1 VSNAIPTE
9 ARPGAPPLAAPG
21 ALPRERRRLLAAGES
36 RSRRR
41 THRRVAAAM
50 TACGDALGGAL
61 VGVAAA
67 TVAPSLP
74 ATWTPVLGFLAAP
87 VLLAAAGMGRASRR
101 PGLRG
106 PAFAALRA
114 GAALSLGFALLAAR
128 AGMPGW
134 SAVIAAVASV
144 PVAAGMWLA
153 IRSLLAGPVARRQAR
168 GRRRL
173 LVVGGD
179 RGAVATEGAYRDRGH
194 DDELVGYAGAG
205 ETLAVGPRAYLGG
218 YADVPDICR
227 DGDVDRILV
236 VRPDLGIQE
245 LLELGTRLAADDRE
259 VLLVSEEFRPVAG
272 RAPLTELD
280 GRPVYVLRPTPL
292 TGARALLKRTL
303 DVVGASVGILLLSPL
318 LVAIAVAVT
327 RSSPGPVLF
336 RQERIGRDGRRFWF
350 LKFRSMKT
358 GVSSDRH
365 REYVT
370 RLMTR
375 GDAATETDEGEQ
387 VFKLVDDPRITPV
400 GRFIRRTSLDELP
413 QLWNVLRGEMSL
425 VGPRPCVPYEWDLY
439 QDWYRHRFDVT
450 PGCTGLWQVK
460 GRSAVDIDGM
470 MLLDLHYAA
479 HWTFGGDLKL
489 ILATIPVMVL
499 ARGAH

>member
-1 VSNAIPTE
+1 MAM
-9 ARPGAPPLAAPG
+9 
-21 ALPRERRRLLAAGES
+21 
-36 RSRRR
+36 
-41 THRRVAAAM
+41 AAA
-50 TACGDALGGAL
+50 GDALGGAL

-67 TVAPSLP
+67 TLVPSLP
-74 ATWTPVLGFLAAP
+74 LPWTPLMALLAAP
-87 VLLAAAGMGRASRR
+87 ALVAASGMNRASRR

-106 PAFAALRA
+106 PALAALRA
-114 GAALSLGFALLAAR
+114 GMALAVGLALLTAR
-128 AGMPGW
+128 PGMPAW
-134 SAVIAAVASV
+134 PALVALAATG
-144 PVAAGMWLA
+144 PVAAGMWLG
-153 IRSLLAGPVARRQAR
+153 IRALLAGPVSRRQVR

-179 RGAVATEGAYRDRGH
+179 RAAIDAEASFRDAGW
-194 DDELVGYAGAG
+194 DDELVGFAGAG
-205 ETLAVGPRAYLGG
+205 RTLSLGSRAYLGG
-218 YADVPDICR
+218 YDDVPDICR
-227 DGDVDRILV
+227 DGDVDRVLV
-236 VRPDLGIQE
+236 ARGDLDVTE
-245 LLELGTRLAADDRE
+245 LLELGTGLAADDRE
-259 VLLVSEEFRPVAG
+259 VHLVSEVFRPVEG
-272 RAPLTELD
+272 RAPLGTVA

-292 TGARALLKRTL
+292 TGARAFLKRAL
-303 DVVGASVGILLLSPL
+303 DVVGAAIGIVLLSPL
-318 LVAIAVAVT
+318 LAGIAVAVKAT
-327 RSSPGPVLF
+327 SPGPILF
-336 RQERIGRDGRRFWF
+336 RQERVGRDGRRFSF

-365 REYVT
+365 KEYVT

-375 GDAATETDEGEQ
+375 GDAATETAGGEQ
-387 VFKLVDDPRITPV
+387 VFKLVDDPRITRV

-450 PGCTGLWQVK
+450 PGCTGLWQVA

-479 HWTFGGDLKL
+479 HWTFGGDVKL